1 MWKVLWASLVLN
13 RRERKAFRELT
24 GPDTRRSD
32 WLLGRAAAKDAAR
45 VFLRRHY
52 ALVLG
57 AADIEIDHD
66 EYGRPVLG
74 GPWTR
79 EAEALPTL
87 SLAHAGGTA
96 VALVGHAAGGRR
108 LGIDLE
114 AIRPLRPEF
123 EAFAFTRDE
132 QELLASLPSSSRPEW
147 VFRFWCAK
155 EALAKAL
162 GRGLMDGPKS
172 IRVHGLDRE
181 TGIVAA
187 VGHGRL
193 VEARPEFAGR
203 TLVVY
208 TVRED
213 DWVVATTL
221 CEEQP

>member
-1 MWKVLWASLVLN
+1 MTTDSFLTGAKIHPEAKRLLDASERIYQEEVALI
-13 RRERKAFRELT
+13 RER
-24 GPDTRRSD
+24 
-32 WLLGRAAAKDAAR
+32 
-45 VFLRRHY
+45 
-52 ALVLG
+52 
-57 AADIEIDHD
+57 
-66 EYGRPVLG
+66 
-74 GPWTR
+74 
-79 EAEALPTL
+79 
-87 SLAHAGGTA
+87 
-96 VALVGHAAGGRR
+96 
-108 LGIDLE
+108 
-114 AIRPLRPEF
+114 LRPEF

-172 IRVHGLDRE
+172 IRVQGLDRE

-193 VEARPEFAGR
+193 VEALPEFAGR